1 MSICDRCGGEIIF
14 RHVDGNC
21 IPVHVSGGC
30 RDNSSNYFPSVGY
43 YTSNNSQRFRR
54 LTLSESKHYKQPTN
68 NYSYSWLYVGEL
80 TLLTTCWWCGDEV
93 YFHRDENGGCV
104 LFDALGKPWPIHA
117 CWEEYKHERKQA
129 VTNILDKHKIAL
141 QNTKTVDYKYF
152 SNLLIEPFDAFLIGC
167 DFSKRVIL
175 DKNASKNEDLYFRY
189 VVYVVYRIGYIKIL
203 VPESALLYLLN
214 EPHIFLEVS
223 TYKRGLGVVNF
234 INKLITRKGDEKLIN
249 FLINPDDYLERAW
262 IHQINLID

>member
-1 MSICDRCGGEIIF
+1 M
-14 RHVDGNC
+14 
-21 IPVHVSGGC
+21 
-30 RDNSSNYFPSVGY
+30 
-43 YTSNNSQRFRR
+43 
-54 LTLSESKHYKQPTN
+54 
-68 NYSYSWLYVGEL
+68 
-80 TLLTTCWWCGDEV
+80 
-93 YFHRDENGGCV
+93 
-104 LFDALGKPWPIHA
+104 
-117 CWEEYKHERKQA
+117 
-129 VTNILDKHKIAL
+129 
-141 QNTKTVDYKYF
+141 
-152 SNLLIEPFDAFLIGC
+152 
-167 DFSKRVIL
+167 IL